1 MLHDIALPVASSGA
15 EDAPRTLI
23 ETAYHGLR
31 RAIIDG
37 KHAPN
42 EPLRVEHLKK
52 IYRVSAGTLRE
63 ALALLVSDALVVA
76 QGYRGFKVAPMSLQ
90 DLADLCRVRTLIECE
105 AVRES
110 MRRGKDE
117 WEAAVVAAYHKLMR
131 AEERLAADPV
141 GGFDEWEARNREF
154 HEALISS
161 CTSGWLL
168 RFRAVLYQLTERYR
182 RLSAFEGARI
192 DELHKEHAD
201 IYAAAMARDAA
212 RTTELLDRH
221 IHHAFTVIRASNV
234 LK

>member
-1 MLHDIALPVASSGA
+1 MFYEAAHYAASAAQG
-15 EDAPRTLI
+15 DAPRTLI

-37 KHAPN
+37 KHLPN

-52 IYRVSAGTLRE
+52 IYQVSAGTLRE
-63 ALALLVSDALVVA
+63 ALALLVSDALVVT

-110 MRRGKDE
+110 MQQGKDE

-131 AEERLAADPV
+131 AEERLAVDAV
-141 GGFDEWEARNREF
+141 SAFDEWETRNCEF
-154 HEALISS
+154 HEALTCA
-161 CTSGWLL
+161 CTSAWLL

-192 DELHKEHAD
+192 DALHKEHAE
-201 IYAAAMARDAA
+201 IYDAVLGRDLE
-212 RTTELLDRH
+212 RTTALLSRH
-221 IHHAFTVIRASNV
+221 IHHAFTVIRASNL

>member
-1 MLHDIALPVASSGA
+1 MLHDLALPVASSGA

-52 IYRVSAGTLRE
+52 TYQVSAGTLLE
-63 ALALLVSDALVVA
+63 ALALLVSDALVVT

-110 MRRGKDE
+110 MQQGKDE
-117 WEAAVVAAYHKLMR
+117 WEAVVVAAYHKLMR
-131 AEERLAADPV
+131 AEERLAVDAV
-141 GGFDEWEARNREF
+141 TAFDEWEVRNREF
-154 HEALISS
+154 HEALVSACGS
-161 CTSGWLL
+161 QWL
-168 RFRAVLYQLTERYR
+168 RRMRAVLYQLTERYR
-182 RLSAFEGARI
+182 RLSVFEGARI
-192 DELHKEHAD
+192 DALHKEHAE
-201 IYAAAMARDAA
+201 IYDAVLGRDLA
-212 RTTELLDRH
+212 RTKGLLDRH
-221 IHHAFTVIRASNV
+221 IHHALTVIRASNV

>member
-37 KHAPN
+37 KHPPN

-52 IYRVSAGTLRE
+52 TYQVSAGTLRE
-63 ALALLVSDALVVA
+63 ALALLVSDALVVT

-110 MRRGKDE
+110 MQQGKDD
-117 WEAAVVAAYHKLMR
+117 WEAEVVAAYHKLSR
-131 AEERLAADPV
+131 AEERVFVDAI
-141 GGFDEWEARNREF
+141 GGFDEWEVRNREF
-154 HEALISS
+154 HEALVCACS
-161 CTSGWLL
+161 SGWL
-168 RFRAVLYQLTERYR
+168 RRMRAVLYQLAERYR
-182 RLSAFEGARI
+182 RLSAFEGAPPQ
-192 DELHKEHAD
+192 ELHDEHAE
-201 IYAAAMARDAA
+201 IYAAVMARDLA

>member
-1 MLHDIALPVASSGA
+1 MLHEVARPAPSSGS
-15 EDAPRTLI
+15 EDVPRTLI

-52 IYRVSAGTLRE
+52 TYQVSAGTLRE
-63 ALALLVSDALVVA
+63 ALALLVSDALVVT

-110 MRRGKDE
+110 MQQGRDD
-117 WEAAVVAAYHKLMR
+117 WEAAVVAAYHKLSR
-131 AEERLAADPV
+131 AEERLSADAASA
-141 GGFDEWEARNREF
+141 FDEWEARNREF
-154 HEALISS
+154 HEALVSACSS
-161 CTSGWLL
+161 QWL
-168 RFRAVLYQLTERYR
+168 RRMRAVLYQLAERYR
-182 RLSAFEGARI
+182 RLSALKGTPPQRVHEEHS
-192 DELHKEHAD
+192 EL
-201 IYAAAMARDAA
+201 YAAVMARDVA
-212 RTTELLDRH
+212 RATALLQQH
-221 IHHAFTVIRASNV
+221 IQHALTAIRAGDL